1 MKDNGASSS
10 EVPRSRNNKK
20 VKISPLKWSIIILI
34 ASFLLSVIFNAMS
47 ETALKNVSLGPAFLI
62 LAAFILLGIIFDI
75 FGTATTS
82 ASEKPFHAMS
92 SKRVNAAKEALWL
105 VRNAE
110 KVSSFCNDVVGDIC
124 GIMSGSTAAIIIASL
139 PFTGT
144 AALFI
149 SLFITGMV
157 AGVTVG
163 GKAFG
168 KGFALKFNN
177 DIVFFMARIIRV
189 FKRKSR

>member
-1 MKDNGASSS
+1 MKDNGAGSP

-20 VKISPLKWSIIILI
+20 AKVSPFKWSITILI
-34 ASFLLSVIFNAMS
+34 TSFWLSVAFNAMS

-62 LAAFILLGIIFDI
+62 LAAFVLLGIIFDI
-75 FGTATTS
+75 FGMATTS

-105 VRNAE
+105 VKNAE

-144 AALFI
+144 TSLLI

-157 AGVTVG
+157 AGITVG

-168 KGFALKFNN
+168 KGFALKFSN